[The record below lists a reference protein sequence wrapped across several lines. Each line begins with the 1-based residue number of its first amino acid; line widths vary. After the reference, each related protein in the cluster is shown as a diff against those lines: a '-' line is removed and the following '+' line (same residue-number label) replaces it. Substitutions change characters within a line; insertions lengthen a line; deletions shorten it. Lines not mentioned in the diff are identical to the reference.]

1 MGLPQIIINF
11 IQKAST
17 AIQRSERGVVCLLLS
32 DTTAETQLHTYEL
45 LGQVGKTDWTTE
57 NYKVIQDTMLAGPS
71 KVYVVRI
78 GTDETFDDVKGT
90 VDSLNFNWIASTS
103 ASGQQDIVDYV
114 KDRNKVT
121 KGRKIK
127 AVVYNVTNPDDA
139 HIVNF
144 KNTSVK
150 RINDTSAIQG
160 NLYLGRI
167 AGLLAAMP
175 FTRSSTYYIL
185 PDLESV
191 TEPENVDSVIDAGG
205 SVIINDFGEPKI
217 GRGVN
222 SLKTLGDGQTE
233 DWKSIVII
241 EAMDLMMED
250 IYTSFK
256 EDYVGKY
263 KNKYENQCIFISAV
277 NRYFTELAREDVL
290 DPEYDNHAEIDIEA
304 QRNAW
309 MAIGKEEAAGWNE
322 LDLKKNTYKRQLFLA
337 GNVKILDAMED
348 LMFDISVM

>member
-11 IQKAST
+11 LQKAAT
-17 AIQRSERGVVCLLLS
+17 AIKRSERGVVCLLIS
-32 DTTAETQLHTYEL
+32 DTTTETQVYTYKL
-45 LGQVGKTDWTTE
+45 LGQIEKADWTPE
-57 NYKVIQDTMLAGPS
+57 NYKVIRDAMLAGPS
-71 KVYVVRI
+71 KVIVVRV
-78 GTDETFDDVKGT
+78 EENKTFVDVKST
-90 VDSLNFNWIASTS
+90 VDSLKFNWLAFTS
-103 ASGQQDIVDYV
+103 SQGQSDIVDYV

-121 KGRKIK
+121 KGRKVK
-127 AVVYNVTNPDDA
+127 AVVYNATNPDDE
-139 HIVNF
+139 HVVNF
-144 KNTSVK
+144 KNTAVK
-150 RINDTSAIQG
+150 RIDDSAEIAG
-160 NLYLGRI
+160 YLYLGRI

-175 FTRSSTYYIL
+175 FSRSSTYYVL
-185 PDLESV
+185 TDLEYV
-191 TEPENVDSVIDAGG
+191 REPEDVDAVIDAGG
-205 SVIINDFGEPKI
+205 FVIINDFGEPKI

-222 SLKTLGDGQTE
+222 SLQTIDGKTE

-241 EAMDLMMED
+241 EAMDLMLED

-309 MAIGKEEAAGWNE
+309 LSIGKEEAAAWDE
-322 LDLKKNTYKRQLFLA
+322 LTVKKNAYKRQMFLA